1 MAQQVITT
9 LVDDLD
15 GGTAQETV
23 IFALDGRTF
32 EIDLNEANDTKLREF
47 LAPYIAAG
55 RRVSGGRKPG
65 QTATRSTG
73 KSAGDVDPQTVRAW
87 AKENGVEVSDR
98 GRVAGS
104 VVEAYKKAT
113 Q

>member
-1 MAQQVITT
+1 MAQKVQITF
-9 LVDDLD
+9 VDDLD
-15 GGTAQETV
+15 GGEAQGTV
-23 IFALDGRTF
+23 LFGLDGRSY
-32 EIDLNEANDTKLREF
+32 EIDLSEANDTKLRELLDPF
-47 LAPYIAAG
+47 IKSG
-55 RRVSGGRKPG
+55 RRTGRKAG
-65 QTATRSTG
+65 STASRSTSKG
-73 KSAGDVDPQTVRAW
+73 AGDVDPQTVRAW